1 MTIYFLR
8 HEERDM
14 SNPLFNSQLTDNG
27 KHNANNN
34 LPNTLKKLNIKT
46 IYCSPFLRTLQTIQ
60 QFSKEA
66 NISINI
72 EPAISEYI
80 HNDKFKDNDNFK
92 IEYNEE
98 FNINKEYSSYQNI
111 NTIKYK
117 ENEIELKKRTHKFL
131 SYLSGIYDNNDNILL
146 VSHMGTINAM
156 LDYFIPTDFYFK
168 FDMGKVSKIE
178 NNKIVFIN

>member
-8 HEERDM
+8 HEERDIN
-14 SNPLFNSQLTDNG
+14 NPLFYSQLTDNG

-34 LPNTLKKLNIKT
+34 LPNTLNKLNIKY

-60 QFSKEA
+60 QFSKES
-66 NISINI
+66 NIKINI

-80 HNDKFKDNDNFK
+80 HNDKFKDNDKFK
-92 IEYNEE
+92 IISSEE
-98 FNINKEYSSYQNI
+98 FNINQSYTCYQNI
-111 NTIKYK
+111 KTIKYR

-131 SYLSGIYDNNDNILL
+131 SYLLSINENNDNILL

-156 LDYFIPTDFYFK
+156 LDYFIPTDFNFK
-168 FDMGKVSKIE
+168 FDMGKVAKIE
-178 NNKIVFIN
+178 TNNIVFIN